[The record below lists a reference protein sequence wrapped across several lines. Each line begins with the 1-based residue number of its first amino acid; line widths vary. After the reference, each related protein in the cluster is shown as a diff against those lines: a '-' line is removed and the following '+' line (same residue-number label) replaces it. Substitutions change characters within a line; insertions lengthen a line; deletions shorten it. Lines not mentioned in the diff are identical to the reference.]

1 MTVPAIQDLIKK
13 SFAKSM
19 YDTQVAGSVRQLFQ
33 KDTQDFTQNLKRVQE
48 VDRERFAEQKVEGMP
63 SAQRGIGQGYF
74 KDISRKTI
82 SITRKVSGEAYQAL
96 EAQKLSQWAMDVAQ
110 DVTDKIELDMR
121 NYLGYATIGS
131 SYVDNGG
138 FTIDLTTGDGLS
150 FFNTAHTLKFS
161 ATTYSNILSG
171 APVLSNVALESAED
185 YFSYNVL
192 DNYGQRLAMKPNTL
206 ITTRKAIMVN
216 RVARILNSQSP
227 EAIAGTLNANAGVA
241 NTYKNK
247 YTHLVVEFDVD
258 AFNITKSSLTFY
270 WALAC
275 LGGAPEDSLQ
285 LWYISWQSPMV
296 ATPEVKQDE
305 WYMSFTAR
313 ALYGIGSPSA
323 RGIIISE
330 ATS

>member
-13 SFAKSM
+13 SFVKSM
-19 YDTQVAGSVRQLFQ
+19 YDTQVAGSVRQLFL
-33 KDTQDFTQNLKRVQE
+33 KDTQDWSQSLKRLQE
-48 VDRERFAEQKVEGMP
+48 VDRERLAEQKVEGMP
-63 SAQRGIGQGYF
+63 SAQRGIGQGYY

-96 EAQKLSQWAMDVAQ
+96 EAQKLADYAVQTAQ

-121 NYLGYATIGS
+121 NYIGYATAGT
-131 SYVDNGG
+131 SYTDNGG
-138 FTIDLTTGDGLS
+138 FTIDLTVGDGLS
-150 FFNTAHTLKFS
+150 FFSTVHTLKFN

-192 DNYGQRLAMKPNTL
+192 DNYGQRLSMKPNTI
-206 ITTRKAIMVN
+206 ITTRKAIMQN
-216 RVARILNSQSP
+216 RVNRILNSQSP
-227 EAIAGTLNANAGVA
+227 EAIAGTANANAGVA

-247 YTHLVVEFDVD
+247 YTHLTIEFDVD
-258 AFNITKSSLTFY
+258 AFNVTNSTYSYY

-275 LGGAPEDSLQ
+275 IGGAPEDSLQ
-285 LWYISWQSPMV
+285 LYYVSWMSPMV

-305 WYMSFTAR
+305 WLLSYTAR
-313 ALYGIGSPSA
+313 AAYAIGAVSG
-323 RGIIISE
+323 RGMLISK
-330 ATS
+330 SVS